1 MRSRRPAF
9 CDSGTSAARARP
21 EQRQPLIPR
30 SARGASTIS
39 AKKEIAVIEDDAAIR
54 ENYVAALQRL
64 GYRVRGFADRPSALA
79 GFEARLP
86 DLVIIDINLG
96 AEVEGG
102 FDLCRELRARSAQ
115 LPIIFLTAR
124 ESELDIVSGLR
135 LGADD
140 YLTKRIGLE
149 HLLAR
154 VAALLRRVDA
164 LTSGVSGARVLERGE
179 LVLDLDRMSARW
191 RGTPLALTVTE
202 FWVVHALAQRP
213 GHVRNREQLMSA
225 ANVVLDDSTV
235 TSQIKRIRAK
245 FLAVDDRFDC
255 IETVYGMGYR
265 WTDRDSG

>member
-1 MRSRRPAF
+1 M
-9 CDSGTSAARARP
+9 SA
-21 EQRQPLIPR
+21 
-30 SARGASTIS
+30 G
-39 AKKEIAVIEDDAAIR
+39 KVIAVVEDDAAIR
-54 ENYVAALQRL
+54 ENYLAALQRL
-64 GYRVRGFADRPSALA
+64 GYRARGFADRTAAL
-79 GFEARLP
+79 EAFASRLP
-86 DLVIIDINLG
+86 DLVVIDINLG
-96 AEVEGG
+96 AEIEGG
-102 FDLCRELRARSAQ
+102 FELCRELRARSAQ

-164 LTSGVSGARVLERGE
+164 MRREVAVSQLVERGS
-179 LVLDLDRMSARW
+179 LTLDLDRLSAKWKDRLV
-191 RGTPLALTVTE
+191 PLTVTE
-202 FWVVHALAQRP
+202 FWVVHALARKP

-245 FLAVDDRFDC
+245 FVAVDDTFTA

-265 WTDRDSG
+265 WTEDPAA